1 MRWASLNEEGIEWP
15 ADRTLAIVLAFSVDF
30 AEGAEAIHLRP
41 NDWVPNNDRLPV
53 LRYRGVRLG
62 EGRQEL
68 ASAFEALF
76 RRNDWPP
83 AWRNGVFGYH
93 HYHSTAH
100 EALAFAAGRARLMLG
115 GPGGIEVDVNAG
127 DVVVLPVGTGHCRLE
142 ASPDFLVVGAYPPGP
157 PLGHLPRR
165 ADRRADRAHAI
176 AAGPGFRPGR
186 RPLRP
191 ARFALAGDVAVIQR
205 PRREALTGRGS
216 PARRSRRRTR

>member
-1 MRWASLNEEGIEWP
+1 MAGGSELAS
-15 ADRTLAIVLAFSVDF
+15 VLAFSVDF
-30 AEGAEAIHLRP
+30 AECAEAIRLRP
-41 NDWVPNNDRLPV
+41 NDWVPNNNRLPV
-53 LRYRGVRLG
+53 LRYRGVRLC
-62 EGRQEL
+62 EDRQELARFDL

-83 AWRNGVFGYH
+83 AWRNGVYGTH

-157 PLGHLPRR
+157 RWDICRDAPTAEQTARMQSLPVPASDPVAGLSGPLASRWR
-165 ADRRADRAHAI
+165 ATS
-176 AAGPGFRPGR
+176 
-186 RPLRP
+186 
-191 ARFALAGDVAVIQR
+191 Q
-205 PRREALTGRGS
+205 
-216 PARRSRRRTR
+216 

>member
-1 MRWASLNEEGIEWP
+1 M
-15 ADRTLAIVLAFSVDF
+15 
-30 AEGAEAIHLRP
+30 
-41 NDWVPNNDRLPV
+41 
-53 LRYRGVRLG
+53 
-62 EGRQEL
+62 

-83 AWRNGVFGYH
+83 AWRNGVYGYH

-157 PLGHLPRR
+157 PLGHLPDAPTAEQTARMQSLPVPASDPVAGLSGPLASRWR
-165 ADRRADRAHAI
+165 ATS
-176 AAGPGFRPGR
+176 
-186 RPLRP
+186 
-191 ARFALAGDVAVIQR
+191 Q
-205 PRREALTGRGS
+205 
-216 PARRSRRRTR
+216 